1 MRKAQGRHRF
11 AGHKCR
17 SEGSV
22 AHKSL
27 TVGREIVVKETP
39 RVHRHSHAF
48 NPRKGIGQG
57 LSALQ
62 AKPSLLPDTRLH
74 PPILVCRT
82 SGTDI
87 PDGRYIAQSR
97 GRREVP
103 TPTRRP
109 CTSRSF
115 MPLRVVRLQAH
126 PCHPRSC
133 HEDHVDYG
141 SEDYRKK
148 EVTHFPPPALG
159 SSMTGPH
166 HKIHRSPFAFWWPG
180 WYHFPPC
187 LLRSVALTTSPQRV
201 HRLAASGGAGFSSP

>member
-27 TVGREIVVKETP
+27 TVGREIASVETP
-39 RVHRHSHAF
+39 YMHRHSHVF
-48 NPRKGIGQG
+48 NPRERGQG

-62 AKPSLLPDTRLH
+62 AKASLPGNSLH
-74 PPILVCRT
+74 PPILVCHT
-82 SGTDI
+82 SGTGI
-87 PDGRYIAQSR
+87 PGGRYIARSR
-97 GRREVP
+97 GRREAP

-141 SEDYRKK
+141 SEDYGKK

-159 SSMTGPH
+159 SSTTGPH
-166 HKIHRSPFAFWWPG
+166 
-180 WYHFPPC
+180 
-187 LLRSVALTTSPQRV
+187 Q
-201 HRLAASGGAGFSSP
+201 